1 MSIQSLFLTAA
12 IAFTFISCNQSPN
25 KLVGNWEVRDIN
37 TSDTSHNLAL
47 AALFITSVIPDHVHI
62 SDDSISFQ
70 SKNGRVIDVFKYAMS
85 GKDSISIYENDVE
98 KKGCIKID
106 KDKVL
111 LVFPSV
117 TYLLSKD

>member
-12 IAFTFISCNQSPN
+12 IAFAFISCNQSPN

-37 TSDTSHNLAL
+37 NSDTYHNLAL

-70 SKNGRVIDVFKYAMS
+70 SKNGRVIDVFKYTTV
-85 GKDSISIYENDVE
+85 GQDSISIYENDVE
-98 KKGCIKID
+98 KKGCIKTD
-106 KDKVL
+106 RDKVL
-111 LVFPSV
+111 LMLPGV
-117 TYLLSKD
+117 TYVLTKD